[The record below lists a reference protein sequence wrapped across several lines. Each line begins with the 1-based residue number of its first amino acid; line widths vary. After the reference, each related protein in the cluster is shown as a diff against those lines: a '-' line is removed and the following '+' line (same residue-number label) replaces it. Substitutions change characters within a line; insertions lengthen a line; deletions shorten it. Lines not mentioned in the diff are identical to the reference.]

1 MNAPLRE
8 RAVLFGAT
16 RSLVGIL
23 TEPPRNAETR
33 GKPGVLLLNSGLLH
47 RVGPHRLYVEIARA
61 LATQGFPVLRFDFS
75 GIGDSAPRLD
85 ALSGEESTAE
95 ETREAMA
102 VLTAARGVHRFVLMG
117 LCSGADNA
125 FQIAR
130 RDDRVVGAVMID
142 GYAYRTAGFY
152 WRFLAARLTSRATW
166 LRQIRHLG
174 QRFHRAAADAPP
186 PEAMYVRAFPSKE
199 QVVADC
205 RAMTHR
211 GVELCFVHSAGQYQY
226 YNYPGQFAAAFG
238 EVARDRRV
246 TSTFFPSANH
256 LFTRRSHRE
265 QLVRYLDEWLMRTI
279 QPAPAIAVDAA
290 TPVPVARQH
299 VLAEAPA
306 SR

>member
-8 RAVLFGAT
+8 RALLFGAS

-23 TEPPRNAETR
+23 TEPPREAETR

-47 RVGPHRLYVEIARA
+47 RVGPHRMYVELARA
-61 LATQGFPVLRFDFS
+61 LATRGFPVLRFDFS

-102 VLTAARGVHRFVLMG
+102 ALTAARGVHRFVLMG

-142 GYAYRTAGFY
+142 GYAYRTVGFY
-152 WRFLAARLTSRATW
+152 GRFFAARLTSRTTW

-174 QRFHRAAADAPP
+174 RRFHRAAPDAAQ
-186 PEAMYVRAFPSKE
+186 PEAMYERAFPPKE
-199 QVVADC
+199 QVMADC

-211 GVELCFVHSAGQYQY
+211 GVELCFLHSAGQYQY
-226 YNYPGQFAAAFG
+226 FNYSGQFAAAFG

-246 TSTFFPSANH
+246 TSAFFPNANH
-256 LFTRRSHRE
+256 LFTRCSHRE
-265 QLVRYLDEWLMRTI
+265 QLLTYLGEWIRRTI
-279 QPAPAIAVDAA
+279 DAASAVAADAA

-299 VLAEAPA
+299 AMAEVPA